1 MLVCD
6 YIVERID
13 GDVYKRQVVELL
25 HFFRPEQKFGSLEQ
39 LKAQVGEDIVYGKE
53 WLQTHPVIC

>member
-1 MLVCD
+1 M
-6 YIVERID
+6 
-13 GDVYKRQVVELL
+13 ELL
-25 HFFRPEQKFGSLEQ
+25 HFCRPEQKFGSLEQ